1 MSRVAESIRK
11 LQELQNGKDV
21 KQEHEVYSRIEYG
34 EKKPSFRLT
43 KKILWKLFNSHKPE
57 GYVIDQRNEKVIYT
71 VLRYFLKAQD
81 FNKDNLIKTK
91 PSLEKGL
98 LIYGTYGVGKSQLF
112 EILHKVGRELITKYN
127 CKALWFSTLSAGS
140 FVDQY
145 MEAAKEEGSTFTIKK
160 YYTGKLYIDDLGF
173 EKKAFNKTEVF
184 GELLFERNRLKNPT
198 YVTTN
203 LNPAQLTD
211 RYGER
216 IGDRL
221 PEMFNIIPWNGES
234 FRE

>member
-1 MSRVAESIRK
+1 MNRAAESIKK

-21 KQEHEVYSRIEYG
+21 RQEHEVYQRINY
-34 EKKPSFRLT
+34 EKKTSGFRLT
-43 KKILWKLFNSHKPE
+43 KNILWGLFKNHSPE
-57 GYVIDQRNEKVIYT
+57 GYVINKRNEQVIYT
-71 VLRYFLKAQD
+71 VLRYFLRAQD
-81 FNKDNLIKTK
+81 FNKDTLIKTK

-98 LIYGTYGVGKSQLF
+98 LIYGTYGVGKSELF
-112 EILHKVGRELITKYN
+112 EILHNIGRELITKQN
-127 CKALWFSTLSAGS
+127 CKTLWFSTLSAGS

-145 MEAAKEEGSTFTIKK
+145 MEAAKEDSSTFSIKK

-184 GELLFERNRLKNPT
+184 GELLFERNRLRNPT

-203 LNPAQLTD
+203 LNPAQLTE
-211 RYGER
+211 RYGDR

-221 PEMFNIIPWNGES
+221 PEMFNIIPWNGQS